1 MSGAVMEAGRNDALG
16 VLDDLVG
23 YHLRRASS
31 VFGNDFTRSVGG
43 DGLRQVPFAILSVI
57 SANPGIRQGA
67 AGEALGIKRANMVVL
82 VTELMEAGLVE
93 RTPDE
98 DDRRAI
104 ALALTKKG
112 KATLAEATTR
122 LIAHENALLADFSDA
137 ERRTLIELIRR
148 IEAREQAQ
156 AD

>member
-1 MSGAVMEAGRNDALG
+1 MQDAEVEPGRHDALG
-16 VLDDLVG
+16 VLDGLVG

-31 VFGNDFTRSVGG
+31 VFASDFGRAVGG

-57 SANPGIRQGA
+57 AASPGIRQGA

-82 VTELMEAGLVE
+82 INELVEAGHVD
-93 RTPDE
+93 RRAAE

-104 ALALTKKG
+104 ALVLTPKG
-112 KATLAEATTR
+112 RTTL
-122 LIAHENALLADFSDA
+122 ENATARLTEHEDELLADFTA
-137 ERRTLIELIRR
+137 GERDMLIGLIRR
-148 IEAREQAQ
+148 IEAREQPP